1 MNTGSWKNKIETPI
15 YQKIAIKIAYDI
27 ANAKYSV
34 GEKLSGRSTLA
45 SCYKV
50 SPETIRRSV
59 FLLQDLGILGI
70 AKNSGVIV
78 VSLEKAQKFVEQHKE
93 IKEIDRVRDDVI
105 EFGKKQRE
113 YAEAMLKSVNQLIE
127 MSERFS
133 QSNPLEPFLLKLT
146 SEMKN
151 LGKTS
156 AEVNFWH
163 NTGAT
168 IIAVNHN
175 SKLIIS
181 PGPYTSFEEGDIL
194 YFIGTNGCFERV
206 KKIFS

>member
-1 MNTGSWKNKIETPI
+1 MNTGNWKNKIETPI

-27 ANAKYSV
+27 ANGKYSV

-59 FLLQDLGILGI
+59 FLLQDLGILEI

-93 IKEIDRVRDDVI
+93 IKEIDSVREDVI

-146 SEMKN
+146 PEMKN

-175 SKLIIS
+175 SRLIIS
-181 PGPYTSFEEGDIL
+181 PGPYTSFEEEDIL
-194 YFIGTNGCFERV
+194 YFIGPNGCFERV
-206 KKIFS
+206 KKLFS